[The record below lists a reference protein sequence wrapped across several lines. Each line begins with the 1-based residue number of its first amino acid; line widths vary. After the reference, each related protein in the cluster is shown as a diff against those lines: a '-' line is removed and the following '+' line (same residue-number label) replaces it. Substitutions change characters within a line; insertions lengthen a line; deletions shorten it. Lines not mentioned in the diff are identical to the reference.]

1 MKTATGVLLDSTER
15 AEVARAA
22 RWIGLHPEAEAAT
35 GRKQSRRENET
46 VRQMFA
52 SLLSSVYDGTEPIFG
67 ERLDTVRTMLNETLI
82 NAQQQV
88 SAQYWIARN
97 CMPGEA
103 NVMADARAEALPD
116 LFAALKVLDAARPF
130 AQHVR
135 DLVYDLAYGEDA

>member
-88 SAQYWIARN
+88 SAQSHMRKTWQS
-97 CMPGEA
+97 
-103 NVMADARAEALPD
+103 
-116 LFAALKVLDAARPF
+116 DAARFTLTLLGPGSRCL
-130 AQHVR
+130 Q
-135 DLVYDLAYGEDA
+135 